1 MPRRRLN
8 ALNKHAAARKAG
20 EASCRMTRPSKA
32 LCRCERC
39 LFFEFDVELGA
50 VNLLQAHPGRNSF
63 IQGIQVLGAH
73 SYEGALSIEY
83 IDKGKLAHLESTY
96 CALYCLLR
104 GRQQCAADR
113 VDFTSSAFPLLKCL
127 LGFRAQAE
135 FCGIAQIPRLVS
147 SLSSGQNI
155 ALVTVE
161 QRNRHRQAEQIDA
174 LAKPFVVLAAN
185 TDGEVWNAL
194 RLFEFQGRLGTLDVR
209 AGQP

>member
-73 SYEGALSIEY
+73 AYKGALSIEH
-83 IDKGKLAHLESTY
+83 IDKGKFAHLKSSDGS
-96 CALYCLLR
+96 LYRLLR
-104 GRQQCAADR
+104 SWKQRAADR
-113 VDFTSSAFPLLKCL
+113 VDFTSGAFPLFKCL
-127 LGFRAQAE
+127 LSLHPQAKLGGVAQVA
-135 FCGIAQIPRLVS
+135 RLVS
-147 SLSSGQNI
+147 TPRSGQHI
-155 ALVTVE
+155 ALVAIE
-161 QRNRHRQAEQIDA
+161 QRDRHRQAEQIDSI
-174 LAKPFVVLAAN
+174 AKSFVILAAN
-185 TDGEVWNAL
+185 ADVDVGNAL
-194 RLFEFQGRLGTLDVR
+194 RLFEL
-209 AGQP
+209 